1 MPRTQ
6 REKTYNNAQLK
17 AILFLLDSL
26 FLEGKRTDLAT
37 IIGYAAHRIEDM
49 DSRLAEQIA
58 SGIAEEALAIATI
71 PGGD

>member
-1 MPRTQ
+1 MRTK
-6 REKTYNNAQLK
+6 REKTYSDAQLK
-17 AILFLLDSL
+17 VIVCLLDAL

-37 IIGYAAHRIEDM
+37 VISYAAHRIEDM

-58 SGIAEEALAIATI
+58 SGIAEEALAISVI